1 MIYIIGCG
9 GGGSWLAHVMS
20 KLIDPSGIV
29 LVDGDMLEEKNLD
42 RQLFSE
48 EDIGKNKAAALAAKL
63 KTKFSDQ
70 WYSEYLFNHE
80 PQDWLF
86 GCVDN
91 NPGRNAVLKSCDLY
105 DCKAI
110 IPANEVHSSEAYV
123 YLPEWRNTH
132 LDPRKYYPDIIND
145 DTGDPARRA
154 IGCIEKIKE
163 GNVQLV
169 TANFMSAALAS
180 HQFVAWAMEYRSAS
194 ELARAYFP
202 HRLRQNLTRNEF
214 TLRGDITKKGE

>member
-9 GGGSWLAHVMS
+9 GGGSWLAYVMS
-20 KLIDPSGIV
+20 RLVNPNLIT
-29 LVDGDMLEEKNLD
+29 LVDGDTLEEKNLD

-48 EDIGKNKAAALAAKL
+48 DDVGKNKAEALAYRL
-63 KTKFSDQ
+63 KTKYSNH
-70 WYSEYLFNHE
+70 WYNEYLFQHE
-80 PQDWLF
+80 PGDWLF

-91 NPGRNAVLKSCDLY
+91 NPGRNSVLKSCDLY

-132 LDPRKYYPDIIND
+132 LDPRKYYPEIGTDE
-145 DTGDPARRA
+145 TGDPARRA

-163 GNVQLV
+163 GNIQLV

-180 HQFVAWAMEYRSAS
+180 HMFVVWAMEYPSAS
-194 ELARAYFP
+194 ELARAYMP
-202 HRLRQNLTRNEF
+202 HRLRQNITRNEF
-214 TLRGDITKKGE
+214 TLRGDINKKGE